1 MSYVVKRLPE
11 LKDFK
16 KELEDKPERI
26 KYYNKY
32 GGYTG
37 SSESMHYLI
46 LKLKKYYESRK
57 D

>member
-32 GGYTG
+32 GGYIG
-37 SSESMHYLI
+37 SSESMDYLI

>member
-11 LKDFK
+11 LEDFK
-16 KELEDKPERI
+16 KELEEFPERI

-37 SSESMHYLI
+37 SSESMDYLI
-46 LKLKKYYESRK
+46 IKLKEYYESRK

>member
-1 MSYVVKRLPE
+1 MSFVTIRLPE

-37 SSESMHYLI
+37 SSESIDYLI
-46 LKLKKYYESRK
+46 LKLKEYYASRE